1 MEKVR
6 LMSLTPP
13 FLVAPRTAHRDSEP
27 NPAMV
32 REGYGTSGEGNGT
45 TVGHPKMGA
54 GEVLPLLARD
64 PNYSSVPGSDAEP
77 RLSDAGSGNDGPK
90 KAARGRASLHGEVLL
105 ANKTLKKKPYKSLG
119 WSLIAVRAL
128 ATRPWLRLSRRRRHI
143 AKPRTLGLNRPV
155 EVKHPTFSSN
165 APMPS
170 ARAAARTPRVSA
182 SPPIR
187 RALERRS
194 HRMPRHPT
202 PLPPRPASCPR
213 LTARPPRSS
222 LGPASARLGS
232 VAKSSARSRRLRFP
246 QAAASG
252 ILVACMVAAAV
263 VPFSSVG
270 PAHAVDTDTAT
281 TFNEHMGFDDEGA
294 VAAVGEGRLP
304 PAADDAREP
313 MTPEAFAEAVEARGG
328 TVATARSAKK
338 EKAWPAPLVVV
349 PAVFDEW
356 DASKASWKAS
366 SKKKESAVPDWA
378 TPGPDAPYAVSELY
392 QRRDETSANFVPN
405 HAYETGVFLKFVID
419 NYENLPEATAFVGGD
434 FARAAGGDAAAAE
447 ALERV
452 AEAVS
457 AAAELGKKSA
467 RSSSRKH
474 SGGSKTRGEKADA
487 ATPAVAPYQPL
498 VADPE
503 TFLQSR
509 SPGELVQ
516 MWKEQSWG
524 WEDIMGDSAGAAAA
538 HLSRCWRGLAETFG
552 SEEPEHHDKHHDKK
566 APRLGASF
574 FFASSSASSARV
586 AEEGEAKP
594 PPRAASRVSAADRD
608 ELAKPPVTVSLYP
621 GAHFAVTRDA
631 LLRLPKKTWERAY
644 EQLVEDG
651 SCFPSAAET
660 GERDEIRDAFDL
672 GVSLEFLSHV
682 IFGGAPL
689 DAGADA
695 RCCGASCVLEDPSC
709 AELGDLAKEQSA
721 DAYDV
726 ASIGGP
732 RFDLDAKRMRS
743 VERVISRYNGWN
755 LKELREERL
764 EADVAAVGD
773 IDDDVDADD
782 DAAPED
788 LADAEP
794 DAEADPA
801 EIEAELEA
809 EDAALEAEEAELDA
823 GLDEEDEDSDLGEI
837 AYVTAD
843 LGASQQYTPEDWGDA
858 RKTLRA
864 AETKWQ
870 HLIDAEKTKVGTLGE
885 TETRDVASPDDGE
898 AAANAAGAAD
908 GAADSESELKKL
920 LAEYVEQSDAQLAEI
935 SALEEENARL
945 REAEEEARAVTDAD
959 DVVDLGADEAAR
971 SGAARASSMDKQ
983 TLVAMAKRK
992 IDEEETANAKLK
1004 EAMAAMEDTHH
1015 EERAVYNRRVA
1026 AVRAAKRDA
1035 EEKRASA
1042 DEATAALQK
1051 ELDAEKA
1058 RAEKARTD
1066 AEAALEH
1073 DERRVANLH
1082 AKLRDAAKLEK
1093 EMEEKKNV
1101 AADAARRLRQRL
1113 AEADRAEAAEAAE
1126 AEPAAAKKPIAAVG
1140 AAEEGVAALALPPRR
1155 RPATATE
1162 SQ

>member
-1 MEKVR
+1 
-6 LMSLTPP
+6 
-13 FLVAPRTAHRDSEP
+13 
-27 NPAMV
+27 MV

-45 TVGHPKMGA
+45 VVGLHKMGA

-64 PNYSSVPGSDAEP
+64 PNYSSVPGSDVEP

-128 ATRPWLRLSRRRRHI
+128 ANPPLMCGFFSETTPTPANPELLVQTTRMQFFNTQTC
-143 AKPRTLGLNRPV
+143 A
-155 EVKHPTFSSN
+155 SN
-165 APMPS
+165 APHRCRE
-170 ARAAARTPRVSA
+170 RAAARTTRTTRVSA
-182 SPPIR
+182 SPPSR
-187 RALERRS
+187 RALERRFRGAS
-194 HRMPRHPT
+194 RHPT
-202 PLPPRPASCPR
+202 PLPPH
-213 LTARPPRSS
+213 PPRAPDAPPPFPRAL
-222 LGPASARLGS
+222 LGPASARL
-232 VAKSSARSRRLRFP
+232 ASRENRHPLAGLRAS

-270 PAHAVDTDTAT
+270 PAHAVDADIAT

-971 SGAARASSMDKQ
+971 SVAARASSMDKQ